1 VPGWRNGIR
10 GGLKIPCPSGR
21 AGSTPAP
28 GTRSSEVFTHGDAGE
43 SGADQK
49 ENAKFHL
56 GRFTVKMIF
65 LTFCSA
71 AFIALT
77 HCPSTFAQQAALQK
91 VRVLCL
97 NRPLPVIAAQSQGVF
112 AKYGI
117 EVELMVDPGSERL
130 RNDLAAGKGEV
141 AFLALDNAVAMVD
154 SAAADAV
161 ILMGGES
168 SLNELIVQPEI
179 KSVTDLRGRK
189 VLVDAPNTAYALQL
203 KKILLMNGLRPG
215 TDFDMKPVG
224 STQFRLKA
232 MNENKENAASIL
244 NPPFSILARHDGLV
258 SLGSMQKLLGADL
271 DRGTFALRSWAREH
285 ADLLERYLAGY
296 VQGQRWVL
304 APSSK
309 QQVVTLVMKES
320 NLTEQL
326 AGEWYANVV
335 QAEGYPKDARF
346 DLENFK
352 KTLQLRAEVEAGG
365 KGKPTAAEK
374 YFDVSYYKRALSK
387 IK

>member
-1 VPGWRNGIR
+1 
-10 GGLKIPCPSGR
+10 LAHS
-21 AGSTPAP
+21 
-28 GTRSSEVFTHGDAGE
+28 DARE

-49 ENAKFHL
+49 ENAKFNF
-56 GRFTVKMIF
+56 GQFTVKTIF
-65 LTFCSA
+65 RTFFSA
-71 AFIALT
+71 AFFAFSL
-77 HCPSTFAQQAALQK
+77 CPSAFARQPALQK

-97 NRPLPVIAAQSQGVF
+97 NRPLPVVVAQSQGIF

-117 EVELMVDPGSERL
+117 EVGLIVEPGSERL
-130 RNDLAAGKGEV
+130 RNDLAAGKGDV
-141 AFLALDNAVAMVD
+141 AFLALDNAVAMIV
-154 SAAADAV
+154 SSGADVV

-168 SLNELIVQPEI
+168 SLNELMVQPEI
-179 KSVTDLRGRK
+179 KSVADLRGRK

-203 KKILLMNGLRPG
+203 KKILLLNGLRPG
-215 TDFDMKPVG
+215 TDFDMEPVG

-244 NPPFSILARHDGLV
+244 NPPYSILARHDGLV

-271 DRGTFALRSWAREH
+271 DRGTFALRAWAREH

-296 VQGQRWVL
+296 VQGQQWVM

-309 QQVVTLVMKES
+309 PQVVALVMKES

-326 AGEWYANVV
+326 AAEWYANVV
-335 QAEGYPKDARF
+335 QADGYAKDARF

-352 KTLQLRAEVEAGG
+352 KTLQLRADVEAGEN
-365 KGKPTAAEK
+365 GKPTAAEQ
-374 YFDVSYYKRALSK
+374 YFDLSYYHMAISK
-387 IK
+387 IR